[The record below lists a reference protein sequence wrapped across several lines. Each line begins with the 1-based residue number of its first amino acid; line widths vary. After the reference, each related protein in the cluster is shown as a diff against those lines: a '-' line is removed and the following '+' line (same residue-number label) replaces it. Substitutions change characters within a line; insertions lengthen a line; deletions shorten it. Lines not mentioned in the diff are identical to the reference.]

1 MEIQKKNFNLK
12 IGESVNIYFL
22 GDIHEGNCNHADK
35 EFRQAVKIIEADES
49 GYWVGMG
56 DYIEAITISDKRFDP
71 MSVSQDYR
79 IKDLKDL
86 PYIQIQNVYNKLKPI
101 DSKCLALLIGNHEEA
116 YVKYNHADVYNRF
129 FEMFE
134 SEPRKIGYVGFVKLG
149 FTRYDRG
156 GNMLHTRVI
165 AVNHGDGGS
174 GMREGYPV
182 NKVHDVFRWAD
193 ADICVMGHIHQLCKD
208 SKKMIGVTNKDTL
221 SRRWKF
227 WGSSG
232 CFLYTYVEGN
242 KNYFEAKGRAES
254 KIGMLKATIEMRHDE
269 LFTQLTEIELG

>member
-1 MEIQKKNFNLK
+1 MEIYRKNFTLK
-12 IGESVNIYFL
+12 IGEKINLYFL
-22 GDIHEGNCNHADK
+22 GDLHEGNCNHAGK
-35 EFRQAVKIIEADES
+35 EFREAVKIIENDPD
-49 GYWVGMG
+49 GYWIGMG

-71 MSVSQDYR
+71 MSVSENYR

-86 PYIQIQNVYNKLKPI
+86 PYVQIQNVYSKVKSI

-129 FEMFE
+129 HEMFE
-134 SEPRKIGYVGFVKLG
+134 SNPHKIGYVGFLKLG
-149 FTRYDRG
+149 FTRVDRG
-156 GNMLHTRVI
+156 GKMQFTRVI
-165 AVNHGDGGS
+165 ALNHGDGGS
-174 GMREGYPV
+174 GYREGYPI

-193 ADICVMGHIHQLCKD
+193 ADICVMGHIHQLEKD

-227 WGSSG
+227 WGISG

-242 KNYFEAKGRAES
+242 KNYFEHKGKSES
-254 KIGMLKATIEMRHDE
+254 KIGMLMATIEMRHDE
-269 LFTQLTEIELG
+269 VFTQLHEIELG

>member
-1 MEIQKKNFNLK
+1 MEIYKRNFPLK
-12 IGESVNIYFL
+12 IGEKINVYFL
-22 GDIHEGNCNHADK
+22 GDIHEGNCNHADR
-35 EFRQAVKIIEADES
+35 EFRQAVKIIEDDPD
-49 GYWVGMG
+49 GYWIGMG

-71 MSVSQDYR
+71 MSVAEDYR

-86 PYIQIQNVYNKLKPI
+86 PYVQTQNVYNKLKPI

-129 FEMFE
+129 YEMFT
-134 SEPRKIGYVGFVKLG
+134 SAPKKIGYVGFLKLG
-149 FTRYDRG
+149 FTRKANPTMYSK
-156 GNMLHTRVI
+156 VI
-165 AVNHGDGGS
+165 ALNHGDGGS
-174 GMREGYPV
+174 GIREGYPI

-208 SKKMIGVTNKDTL
+208 SKKMIGVTHKDTL

-227 WGSSG
+227 WGASG

-254 KIGMLKATIEMRHDE
+254 KIGMLKATIEMRHNE
-269 LFTQLTEIELG
+269 LFTQLNEIELG